1 MELLWTA
8 LVLGLAGSVH
18 CAAMCGP
25 LILLVAKSGGGR
37 CSPARSAF
45 AYHAGR
51 IAIYGVI
58 GIIFGALGHSLAMAG
73 WQRGLSI
80 FAGVA
85 ILAGLFLSSTAA
97 LKTPVVKLVTRLKST
112 FGHLLQRRS
121 LASQFGLGAINGLL
135 PCGLVYVAAAGAA
148 ATGHPLAGAGYMAVF
163 GVGTLPMLLGIVL
176 AGGRLPFAARLHKLL
191 PVSVAVVAVLLI
203 LRGLALG
210 IPYLSPATMHA
221 CH

>member
-25 LILLVAKSGGGR
+25 LILLVAK
-37 CSPARSAF
+37 ARRGSRDSF
-45 AYHAGR
+45 AYHGGR
-51 IAIYGVI
+51 ISTYAGI
-58 GIIFGALGHSLAMAG
+58 GMLFGALGHSLALAG

-80 FAGVA
+80 FAGA
-85 ILAGLFLSSTAA
+85 AMLAGLFLTSTVA

-112 FGHLLQRRS
+112 FGHLLQQRS
-121 LASQFGLGAINGLL
+121 LTAQFGLGAINGLL

-148 ATGHPLAGAGYMAVF
+148 ATGHPLAGAGYMVVF
-163 GVGTLPMLLGIVL
+163 GLGTLPMLLGIVL
-176 AGGRLPFAARLHKLL
+176 AGERLPFAARLHRLL
-191 PVSVAVVAVLLI
+191 PISVVVVAVLLI

-210 IPYLSPATMHA
+210 IPYLSPAAMRS

>member
-18 CAAMCGP
+18 CAVMCGP
-25 LILLVAKSGGGR
+25 LVLLVAKSR
-37 CSPARSAF
+37 RSSCDSV

-51 IAIYGVI
+51 IATYAGI
-58 GIIFGALGHSLAMAG
+58 GILFGTLGHSLALAG

-112 FGHLLQRRS
+112 FGHLLQQRS
-121 LASQFGLGAINGLL
+121 LTAQFGLGAINGLL

-163 GVGTLPMLLGIVL
+163 GLGTLPMLLGMVL
-176 AGGRLPFAARLHKLL
+176 AGERLPFAARLHRLL

-210 IPYLSPATMHA
+210 IPYLSPAAMHS

>member
-8 LVLGLAGSVH
+8 LLLGLAGSVH

-25 LILLVAKSGGGR
+25 LILLVAKAGAGQR
-37 CSPARSAF
+37 SPARSSF

-51 IAIYGVI
+51 IAIYALI
-58 GIIFGALGHSLAMAG
+58 GMIFGTLGLSMALAG

-80 FAGVA
+80 VAGVT
-85 ILAGLFLSSTAA
+85 ILAGLFLSSATA
-97 LKTPVVKLVTRLKST
+97 LKTPVMKLVTRLKST

-121 LASQFGLGAINGLL
+121 LASQFSLGAINGLL

-148 ATGHPLAGAGYMAVF
+148 ATGHPLTGASYMVAF
-163 GVGTLPMLLGIVL
+163 GLGTLPMLLGIVV
-176 AGGRLPFAARLHKLL
+176 AGGRLPFAARLHRLM
-191 PVSVAVVAVLLI
+191 PVAVAVVAVLLI

-210 IPYLSPATMHA
+210 IPYLSPAAMHS

>member
-25 LILLVAKSGGGR
+25 LVLLVAKAR
-37 CSPARSAF
+37 RSARDSF
-45 AYHAGR
+45 AYHVGR
-51 IAIYGVI
+51 IATYAAI
-58 GIIFGALGHSLAMAG
+58 GIIFGALGHSLALAG

-80 FAGVA
+80 LAGVT
-85 ILAGLFLSSTAA
+85 ILAGLFLSSAA
-97 LKTPVVKLVTRLKST
+97 VLKTPVVRLVTRLKST
-112 FGHLLQRRS
+112 FGHLLLRRS

-148 ATGHPLAGAGYMAVF
+148 ATGNPLGGAGYMVVF
-163 GVGTLPMLLGIVL
+163 GLGTLPMLLGIVL
-176 AGGRLPFAARLHKLL
+176 AGGRLPVAARLHRLL

-210 IPYLSPATMHA
+210 IPYLSPAALHS

>member
-25 LILLVAKSGGGR
+25 LILLVAKARVSP
-37 CSPARSAF
+37 CSPVRSSF
-45 AYHAGR
+45 AYHTGR
-51 IAIYGVI
+51 LSIYVVI
-58 GIIFGALGHSLAMAG
+58 GIVFGALGHSLALAG

-80 FAGVA
+80 TAGVL
-85 ILAGLFLSSTAA
+85 ILGGLFLSSPRA
-97 LKTPVVKLVTRLKST
+97 LKTPIVKLVTRLKST
-112 FGHLLQRRS
+112 FGDLLQRRS

-163 GVGTLPMLLGIVL
+163 GLGTLPMLVGIVL
-176 AGGRLPFAARLHKLL
+176 AGERLPFAARLHQLL

-210 IPYLSPATMHA
+210 IPYLSPAAMHS